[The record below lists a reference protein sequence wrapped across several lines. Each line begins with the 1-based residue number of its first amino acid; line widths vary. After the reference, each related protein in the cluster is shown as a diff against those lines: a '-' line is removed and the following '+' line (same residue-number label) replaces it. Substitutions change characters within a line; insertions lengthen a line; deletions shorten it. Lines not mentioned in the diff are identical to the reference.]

1 MIQRIPEN
9 ILEDILSRIDIVEVI
24 SGYIPLK
31 KAGRNFRAC
40 CPFHHEKT
48 PSFMVSPDKQIYH
61 CFGCGESGNAFRF
74 LMRHERLEFPEAVEA
89 LAAKAGVILPE
100 KQKLDTSTVNLYTQL
115 YKINELTASFYQQI
129 LNSNEGE
136 EARKYLVKR
145 GINQAEAKLFKLGF
159 APDKWDA
166 FIEYSRE
173 KKINLSL
180 LEKAGLILPKDKGG
194 FYDRFR
200 NRIIFPI
207 QDIKSRELGF
217 GARVFLPTQNKDTA
231 KYINSPETVI
241 YTKGKNLYGLNLSK
255 DAIRDNDYAVIVEG
269 YFDFI
274 TPYSAGLKNI
284 VASLGTALTVEQV
297 SLLKR
302 YTNNVVMVYDGDN
315 AGQLATLRSLDIFVE
330 EGMDVS
336 VCVLPGGVDPD
347 SFVSKNGIE
356 SFRQKIKAAQNL
368 FDYKLTALKSQYN
381 INKIEGKAKI
391 SQDMLLTINKFK
403 NAVVKS
409 EYIKKL
415 TKELNVN
422 QEALLEELAKFT
434 FKKVYG
440 AYNQVELKKSLNINP
455 TEKLLIRLMLEET
468 QLINHIREH
477 IDPDDFQD
485 ERISK
490 IVCVMFDLLS
500 QGKNIEANKLVDHL
514 EDKDS
519 YQFIC
524 ESVFNQELPL
534 DNKEE
539 VVEDCI
545 RLIKS
550 KRLIAQRQK
559 LQEEIKIAEENK
571 DEEKLNRL
579 RIEFCNLYKKAGKE

>member
-31 KAGRNFRAC
+31 KAGRNFKAC

-61 CFGCGESGNAFRF
+61 CFGCSESGNAFRF
-74 LMRHERLEFPEAVEA
+74 LMRHERLEFPEAVEV

-100 KQKLDTSTVNLYTQL
+100 KQKLDNSTYSLHTQL
-115 YKINELTASFYQQI
+115 YKINELAAAFYHQV
-129 LNSNEGE
+129 LNSKEGE
-136 EARKYLVKR
+136 EARKYLIIR
-145 GINQAEAKLFKLGF
+145 GINQAGAKLFKLGF
-159 APDKWDA
+159 APDRWDA
-166 FIEYSRE
+166 LIEHLRL
-173 KKINLSL
+173 KKINLGL

-217 GARVFLPTQNKDTA
+217 GARVFLPTQNNDTA
-231 KYINSPETVI
+231 KYINSPETLV

-269 YFDFI
+269 YLDFI
-274 TPYSAGLKNI
+274 TPFLSGLKNI
-284 VASLGTALTVEQV
+284 VASLGTALTIEQV

-302 YTNNVVMVYDGDN
+302 YTRNVVMVYDGDN
-315 AGQLATLRSLDIFVE
+315 AGQAATLRSLDIFVE
-330 EGMDVS
+330 EDMEVS
-336 VCVLPGGVDPD
+336 VCVLPEGLDPD
-347 SFVSKNGIE
+347 SFVRKRGIE
-356 SFRQKIKAAQNL
+356 SFQQKIKAAANL
-368 FDYKLTALKSQYN
+368 FDYKLAALKSQYN

-391 SQDMLLTINKFK
+391 SHNMLLTINKFK
-403 NAVVKS
+403 NAVLKS

-415 TKELNVN
+415 AKELNVS
-422 QEALLEELAKFT
+422 QEALLEELGKIMV
-434 FKKVYG
+434 KKVYR
-440 AYNQVELKKSLNINP
+440 AQEALAAKNSLNINP

-485 ERISK
+485 QRISN
-490 IVCVMFDLLS
+490 IVCVMFDLLN
-500 QGKNIEANKLVDHL
+500 QGKNIEANKLVDYL
-514 EDKDS
+514 DDKDS
-519 YQFIC
+519 YRFIC

-534 DNKEE
+534 DNKEM
-539 VVEDCI
+539 VIEDCI
-545 RLIKS
+545 RLIKN

-559 LQEEIKIAEENK
+559 IQEEIKNAEENK
-571 DEEKLNRL
+571 DEEKLSRL
-579 RIEFCNLYKKAGKE
+579 RVEFCNLYKKAGKE

>member
-9 ILEDILSRIDIVEVI
+9 ILEDILSRIDIIEVI

-61 CFGCGESGNAFRF
+61 CFGCSESGNAFKF
-74 LMRHERLEFPEAVEA
+74 LMRHERLEFPEAVGI

-100 KQKLDTSTVNLYTQL
+100 KQKLDTVAYSLHTQL
-115 YKINELTASFYQQI
+115 YKINELAAAFYHNV
-129 LNSNEGE
+129 LNSGEGE
-136 EARKYLVKR
+136 EARRYLIER

-166 FIEYSRE
+166 LIEHLRL
-173 KKINLSL
+173 KKINLGL
-180 LEKAGLILPKDKGG
+180 LEKAGLILPKVNGG

-200 NRIIFPI
+200 NRIIFTI

-217 GARVFLPTQNKDTA
+217 GARVFLPTQDKDTA
-231 KYINSPETVI
+231 KYINSPETVV

-255 DAIRDNDYAVIVEG
+255 DAIRDNDCAVIVEG
-269 YFDFI
+269 YLDFI
-274 TPYSAGLKNI
+274 TPFLSGLKNI
-284 VASLGTALTVEQV
+284 IASLGTALTIEQV

-302 YTNNVVMVYDGDN
+302 YTRNVVMVYDGDKP
-315 AGQLATLRSLDIFVE
+315 GQAATLRSLDIFVE
-330 EGMDVS
+330 EDMDVS
-336 VCVLPGGVDPD
+336 VCVLPEGFDPD
-347 SFVSKNGIE
+347 SFVRKNGIE
-356 SFRQKIKAAQNL
+356 SFQQKIKAAVNL
-368 FDYKLTALKSQYN
+368 FDYKLAALKSQFN
-381 INKIEGKAKI
+381 INKIEDKAKI
-391 SQDMLLTINKFK
+391 SQNMLLTINKFK

-415 TKELNVN
+415 TDVLNVSG
-422 QEALLEELAKFT
+422 EALLEELGKIEV
-434 FKKVYG
+434 KK
-440 AYNQVELKKSLNINP
+440 AYQLQGPPDVKKSLNINP

-468 QLINHIREH
+468 ELISHIREH

-485 ERISK
+485 ERISR
-490 IVCVMFDLLS
+490 IVCVMFDLLN
-500 QGKNIEANKLVDHL
+500 QGKNIEANKLVDYL
-514 EDKDS
+514 DDKDS

-524 ESVFNQELPL
+524 ESVFNQELPV
-534 DNKEE
+534 DNKEM
-539 VVEDCI
+539 VAEDCI
-545 RLIKS
+545 RLIKN

-559 LQEEIKIAEENK
+559 IQEEIKKAEENK
-571 DEEKLNRL
+571 DEEKLSRL
-579 RIEFCNLYKKAGKE
+579 RVEFCNLYKKAGKE